1 MLGEL
6 ETTQVRR
13 ALIADM
19 EAGLGTLTRM
29 NEGTLDVVLLVSE
42 PSPKAIGVVCR
53 AAEVLSE
60 RRVAEHIVVVANKT
74 RSDADV
80 ARVTAAVRGLE
91 LLRSVEVVAV
101 PEDLDVLDADA
112 RGISPID
119 GAPDSPA
126 VLALRGLAAKLV
138 AWADDQAVNGNS
150 MPAMSNGDTPA
161 SLPEA
166 VSSTR

>member
-6 ETTQVRR
+6 ENTQVRR

-19 EAGLGTLTRM
+19 EAGLGTLTRLS
-29 NEGTLDVVLLVSE
+29 EGTLDVVLLVSE

-53 AAEVLSE
+53 AAEVLAE

-74 RSDADV
+74 KSDADV
-80 ARVTAAVRGLE
+80 ERVTTAVRQLQ
-91 LLRSVEVVAV
+91 LLSAVEVVAV

-119 GAPDSPA
+119 AAPNSPA
-126 VLALRGLAAKLV
+126 VLALGRLAATLV
-138 AWADDQAVNGNS
+138 AWADGQAVNGNS
-150 MPAMSNGDTPA
+150 SEARSKGETPV
-161 SLPEA
+161 SLPEP